1 MNATVIDKNKLACDS
16 PPIEGGGHKLFALGH
31 EEFNFYTVAVS
42 MDGDYVTPA
51 TGKFRYY
58 QDPIIQSIEP
68 WLGPV
73 SGKTVSK
80 IQGSLLN

>member
-58 QDPIIQSIEP
+58 
-68 WLGPV
+68 
-73 SGKTVSK
+73 
-80 IQGSLLN
+80 